1 MTIQNSRIFP
11 VEVNKT
17 WFELQAGIR
26 SVMANF
32 QKGQPEGNGQII
44 YTDEST
50 LHGYFVKG
58 QINGKVRLFNSEE
71 KLLGVGLY
79 RQGLPHGPF
88 WIYSYNQNKFAQVYS
103 YVHLK
108 KSGYFFSIFF
118 WIFFPFLLHKK
129 SGIFFGFVF

>member
-1 MTIQNSRIFP
+1 MTLQNSCIFP
-11 VEVNKT
+11 VEVHKT
-17 WFELQAGIR
+17 WFELQAGIK
-26 SVMANF
+26 SVLGNF

-71 KLLGVGLY
+71 KLLGVGIY

-88 WIYSYNQNKFAQVYS
+88 LVYSYNQNEFAQVYS

-108 KSGYFFSIFF
+108 KFEKKSGYFFSIFF
-118 WIFFPFLLHKK
+118 LDIFVHFYYIKK
-129 SGIFFGFVF
+129 S

>member
-1 MTIQNSRIFP
+1 MTLQNSPIFP
-11 VEVNKT
+11 VEVHKT

-26 SVMANF
+26 SVMGNF

-58 QINGKVRLFNSEE
+58 QINGKVRLFNNEE

-88 WIYSYNQNKFAQVYS
+88 WIYSYNQNEFAQVYS

-108 KSGYFFSIFF
+108 QSGFSF
-118 WIFFPFLLHKK
+118 
-129 SGIFFGFVF
+129 